1 MANTTDIARHPDIV
15 ALRERYE
22 MASARPIAGVVEG
35 LTFLAAL
42 YLAAS
47 PWIVGFRG
55 LTEIT
60 VANLIAGGG
69 LVFLALA
76 LSASYGRLHGV
87 TWVVPALGA
96 WTMVAPWAMAGVMD
110 TTRTIWSNELAGGSI
125 VVLGL
130 LMMLIGARRY
140 SDR

>member
-42 YLAAS
+42 FLAAS

-69 LVFLALA
+69 LAFLALA

-96 WTMVAPWAMAGVMD
+96 WTMVAPWATAGVMD
-110 TTRTIWSNELAGGSI
+110 TTRTIWNNELAGGSI

>member
-69 LVFLALA
+69 LAFLALA